1 MRQHIEVDGKW
12 MQRRAKGKM
21 EGYSLCQSCV
31 QLGLELFPCKKA
43 AGMANFCAA
52 TKVSI
57 VIWACSEFEPIEE
70 EVEEKED
77 DKGDRPCSLGV

>member
-12 MQRRAKGKM
+12 MQKRAQGKI
-21 EGYSLCQSCV
+21 ESYDLCANCV
-31 QLGLELFPCKKA
+31 LRDAEPYPCKKVM
-43 AGMANFCAA
+43 GMANFCTA

-57 VIWACSEFEPIEE
+57 LIWACPEFEAIEAEE

-77 DKGDRPCSLGV
+77 EVAEET